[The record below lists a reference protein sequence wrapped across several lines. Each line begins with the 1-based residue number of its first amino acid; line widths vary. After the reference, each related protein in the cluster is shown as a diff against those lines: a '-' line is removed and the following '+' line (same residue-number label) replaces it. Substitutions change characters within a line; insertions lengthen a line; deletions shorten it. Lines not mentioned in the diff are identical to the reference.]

1 MFKQKSEI
9 KRPGIKHFCV
19 SRWIIS
25 GTLAIALITCWA
37 TSNLHAQ
44 EKPEIAKLQKQLQ
57 VLQNQIATLNQQNR
71 ETQTADQD
79 SRVRSV
85 GSQKRVQ
92 RVQPTM
98 DEPLLIRLYDLSDLF
113 VVSPSYP
120 AKLPK
125 EFADTVFDPSMGAM
139 TSAIGQGGG
148 GFGGGGGGGVG
159 GSGGVFRIAP
169 AHPMAQPTAAI
180 NRAPGEAGGH
190 NMRAA
195 QVSMSQLVGTIKE
208 TVEPEMWGSKQ
219 GDAGVQFLGNTLLIT
234 ATDGMHS
241 QITNLL
247 NLFREHWGK
256 RKTISIQTYWIRAQP
271 GDTSDLLDEKSSQI
285 GAGVVNA
292 DKWKQYLTAARTEKR
307 FTYSATLTGHNN
319 QTLHTLSGQQ
329 RQLVVG
335 AQPFSKTEAV
345 MWFEDA
351 EDVDPFGNSEDDE
364 DMNYF
369 NRTRKIVGFHPVRKS
384 FQSGAVFEV
393 TPLATRGGNFVIL
406 DLHAKFNQLSKP
418 EKNEEPTTIF
428 VHDDER
434 KSEVKL
440 DHADFVTCRLNTT
453 LRCPKD
459 QVVLA
464 GSMTLDPNS
473 DQEHPNIYVFVK
485 TMVHTITEDKS
496 DWVPDDAKKLDQK
509 KAAARKKPEADKK
522 K

>member
-1 MFKQKSEI
+1 MFKQKHKI
-9 KRPGIKHFCV
+9 KQPGTRLFRV
-19 SRWIIS
+19 PRWIS
-25 GTLAIALITCWA
+25 STTLAIALLTAWA
-37 TSNLHAQ
+37 VPDLHAQ

-57 VLQNQIATLNQQNR
+57 ALQKQIASLNQQNKR
-71 ETQTADQD
+71 TQTADQD

-85 GSQKRVQ
+85 GSQRAQ
-92 RVQPTM
+92 RVQPTI
-98 DEPLLIRLYDLSDLF
+98 DEPLQIRLYDLSDLF

-120 AKLPK
+120 AHLPK
-125 EFADTVFDPSMGAM
+125 EFADTVFDPSLGAM

-148 GFGGGGGGGVG
+148 GFGGGSGGGMGGGGGV
-159 GSGGVFRIAP
+159 FRVAP
-169 AHPMAQPTAAI
+169 GPIAQPTVAKKRI
-180 NRAPGEAGGH
+180 PGESGH
-190 NMRAA
+190 MRAA
-195 QVSMSQLVGTIKE
+195 QVSMNQLVSTIKE
-208 TVEPEMWGSKQ
+208 TVEPEMWGSKR

-247 NLFREHWGK
+247 NLFREHWGR
-256 RKTISIQTYWIRAQP
+256 RKTISIQTFWIRAQP
-271 GDTSDLLDEKSSQI
+271 GDTADLLDEKASQL
-285 GAGVVNA
+285 GAGVVDA
-292 DKWKQYLTAARTEKR
+292 DKWKRYLAAARTEKR
-307 FTYSATLTGHNN
+307 FAYSATLTGHNN

-335 AQPFSKTEAV
+335 AQPYSKTEAV

-351 EDVDPFGNSEDDE
+351 EDVSPFGDGSEDDD

-369 NRTRKIVGFHPVRKS
+369 NRTRKIVGFHPIRKS

-418 EKNEEPTTIF
+418 EKNEEQPTIF
-428 VHDDER
+428 VQDDKL

-440 DHADFVTCRLNTT
+440 DHADFLTCRLNTT
-453 LRCPKD
+453 LRCPKE

-473 DQEHPNIYVFVK
+473 DNEQPNIYVFVK

-496 DWVPDDAKKLDQK
+496 DWVPEDAKEKEKATSRQK
-509 KAAARKKPEADKK
+509 PKSKEKK
-522 K
+522 

>member
-1 MFKQKSEI
+1 MFKQKHKI
-9 KRPGIKHFCV
+9 KQPGTQLFRV
-19 SRWIIS
+19 PRWIRS
-25 GTLAIALITCWA
+25 TTLAIALLTAWA
-37 TSNLHAQ
+37 VPDLHAQ

-57 VLQNQIATLNQQNR
+57 ALQKQIASLNQQNKR
-71 ETQTADQD
+71 TQTADQD

-85 GSQKRVQ
+85 GSQRAQ
-92 RVQPTM
+92 RVQPTI
-98 DEPLLIRLYDLSDLF
+98 DEPLQIRLYDLSDLF

-120 AKLPK
+120 AHLPK
-125 EFADTVFDPSMGAM
+125 EFADTVFDPSLGAM

-148 GFGGGGGGGVG
+148 GFGGGGAG

-169 AHPMAQPTAAI
+169 AHPMAQPTAAT
-180 NRAPGEAGGH
+180 NRTPGEAGGH

-351 EDVDPFGNSEDDE
+351 EDVE
-364 DMNYF
+364 
-369 NRTRKIVGFHPVRKS
+369 
-384 FQSGAVFEV
+384 Q
-393 TPLATRGGNFVIL
+393 
-406 DLHAKFNQLSKP
+406 
-418 EKNEEPTTIF
+418 EE
-428 VHDDER
+428 
-434 KSEVKL
+434 
-440 DHADFVTCRLNTT
+440 
-453 LRCPKD
+453 
-459 QVVLA
+459 
-464 GSMTLDPNS
+464 
-473 DQEHPNIYVFVK
+473 QEEQEESV
-485 TMVHTITEDKS
+485 E
-496 DWVPDDAKKLDQK
+496 ALE
-509 KAAARKKPEADKK
+509 AEADAEEVEEECPSLIRFFFV
-522 K
+522 